1 MRDWRRAGESWSV
14 GRPRRRLASWLSSS
28 DGFRV
33 TNHGF
38 QIILTLLLA
47 ACPCLAGQ
55 PLERGKVA
63 TWYYRCDLDDTDQ
76 PYSLWLPKDY
86 SPDRKWPLAVQLHGL
101 GGNYRIGGPPKEL
114 EDFVVA
120 APDGRGNTDYKLWG
134 ELDVV
139 RVVEDVQARLSIDP
153 DRVVLYGFSMGG
165 SGSWQVGVHF
175 PDRFAALGPVCGN
188 ADHRVWERLWGWGER
203 EPTWM
208 SPKKAWVEAT
218 ESPAFF
224 AENLLN
230 LPSMPLHGDKDNVVP
245 CDHSRSMAAELLKA
259 GAPCNYVEIPGAGHG
274 VPGDKV
280 SEMLKWLREQKRN
293 PWPKRVIFK
302 TAWRRHPGA
311 YWVRLHRFER
321 AFAFARIE
329 AEALDK
335 SSVSVNTDNLEEFS
349 LHLGAPLFDPAQPI
363 RVRVDGAEQ
372 YRGKV
377 PDGGWLRLRKQ
388 GGKWAPSKELE
399 GLHNTA
405 ALEGPVEHAFMTSFL
420 IVFGSSGDDE
430 RAKRVA
436 ADEARLLADF
446 WNRWARGKC
455 RIKPD
460 REVTD
465 DDIAR
470 CSLILVGDPATNSLI
485 PRVMPKLPIRVEGKS
500 IVFGDKRYEGDDL
513 GLKLVYPNPL
523 NPQRYAVLF
532 TGTTWRGVFEIIGRF
547 GNWFDWGI
555 LDGFHWA
562 DFEVFDNLTYS
573 PETALAIGYF
583 DNDWRL
589 NTDWYV
595 TGDEKLR
602 RARPPRRTPEYRTP
616 PEGVGELFLSDLEPA
631 YTRPEKGCVARDR
644 SFNAFPLTLGG
655 RTFERGLGIHPNCE
669 IGFNLDG
676 RFSIF
681 EAVVGSDLEGEAAVS
696 KARDEAESFEFM
708 VVGDGRMLF
717 QTGRMKWN
725 SEPRHLYVPIPGV
738 RHLELKMHR
747 RSGPRWLSGPADWAI
762 ARVGEPL
769 HNRMAVRPKAD
780 RAEQLVENLPLD
792 GVWRLAGF
800 PVGAGIGREA
810 HRVSPAA
817 QAEAIAAPV
826 PGSVYSALGVGPR
839 DEAMLRDVADT
850 EWWYWRELDI
860 PRNWAGRSIWLE
872 LDGAAYQADAWLN
885 GRWVGRSTGPFVPGR
900 FDATLGAKLGER
912 NTVAVRVVGSPA
924 DFVKGGE
931 PFRSAPAR
939 RLVTAQ
945 ALADH
950 GTPPLGLWQPARLR
964 SAGPCLLRD
973 LAIETVEL
981 TDAAARLRVST
992 EIVSLVSEKLEVVLV
1007 GGVSPR
1013 REPRDGDTPP
1023 TVAFEQKATVEG
1035 NKACRVEVEVVLPRP
1050 KLWWPRGLGEQSLY
1064 HLTASVRLDGG
1075 AVSDET
1081 ALTFGIRS
1089 IELAPYDGIARLRV
1103 NGQGVDILGAM
1114 WLPADA
1120 VLRLDAARYER
1131 LLARAR
1137 ECGFNT
1143 LRVAGGG
1150 LAETDLFY
1158 SLCDREGFLVLQELP
1173 LAGDGHGV
1181 SADEYLA
1188 NAAAA
1193 VRRIRSHPS
1202 LVAWCVGGAP
1212 GGTPDPRLTAD
1223 TAALCQRL
1231 DPTRRL
1237 VGDSPR
1243 TGPAALWTTRPDAA
1257 GRTHWLGASLR
1268 HVPGLASPSAL
1279 CLDERGDPGWPSGET
1294 WAIASARGAA
1304 PYGPSQ
1310 SARQHILKAQAAQ
1323 AAAVR
1328 AAAERHRLAPA
1339 AEVFWQLDEPAPAA
1353 SPALVDAAGT
1363 PKPAGFFLRRALADV
1378 SIFADFGSD
1387 QPPCVAAGASLHVE
1401 VCVESRPSPLRNV
1414 RAVATVFDR
1423 SMRRLF
1429 LRECRFD
1436 AEQAVVAR
1444 PLVFDWSAGWAL
1456 AGDVCFL
1463 HLGLTDASGQTL
1475 ASNLYWIGVTPPK
1488 GEAAGRGL
1496 RVAWF
1501 GARPPGLLADEA
1513 FLAATGIA
1521 AQRPQ
1526 HAPASEPS
1534 TAPGPDP
1541 AERPRLD
1548 FSGYDAIVV
1557 NTATVFAEF
1566 TDDDLR
1572 AVAAAVSKGCGLLV
1586 EGTDRSLF
1594 DSALA
1599 SALPVRCAAG
1609 AAGPASVPMAA
1620 MPDHPAVARLA
1631 FALCPAVS
1639 PREAL
1644 EPLPE
1649 ADVLVELEGRRP
1661 LVIEGRHGQG
1671 RVLVLGARLDS
1682 ELAAWSDIAR
1692 FTAGL
1697 LGYLARRPH
1706 GELVRLI
1713 ASAGPTPFQAL
1724 DRLEP
1729 ATLDARLRQD
1739 GDAAAAE
1746 VRNVSPALA
1755 FLVSLQAAGHGA
1767 ADLTYSDNFLALLP
1781 GESRVIRIESLGP
1794 AHAAGA
1800 GQPTTLSLTLG
1811 GWNVAPRQLQG
1822 NLEVQGGRLR
1832 VRLP

>member
-1 MRDWRRAGESWSV
+1 MSLRLSDSSTRRAAIRFSGY
-14 GRPRRRLASWLSSS
+14 GLRITDYA
-28 DGFRV
+28 FRA
-33 TNHGF
+33 F
-38 QIILTLLLA
+38 IALFLM
-47 ACPCLAGQ
+47 ACPSFASQ

-86 SPDRKWPLAVQLHGL
+86 SADRKWPLAVQLHGL
-101 GGNYRIGGPPKEL
+101 GGSYRIGGPPKEL

-188 ADHRVWERLWGWGER
+188 ADHRVWERLWNWGETN
-203 EPTWM
+203 PTWM
-208 SPKKAWVEAT
+208 SPRKAWVEAT

-245 CDHSRSMAAELLKA
+245 CDHSRSMAAELKKA
-259 GAPCNYVEIPGAGHG
+259 GAPCFYVEVPGAGHG

-280 SEMLKWLREQKRN
+280 SDMLKWLREQKRE
-293 PWPKRVIFK
+293 PWPKRVVFK

-329 AEALDK
+329 AEALDRTSANVK
-335 SSVSVNTDNLEEFS
+335 TDNLEEFS
-349 LHLGAPLFDPAQPI
+349 LHLAAPLFDPAQPI
-363 RVRVDGAEQ
+363 RVRVDGVEQ
-372 YRGKV
+372 YRGKA
-377 PDGGWLRLRKQ
+377 PADGWLRLRKQ
-388 GGKWAPSKELE
+388 GGKWAPSKEPE
-399 GLHNTA
+399 GLHKTA
-405 ALEGPVEHAFMTSFL
+405 TLEGPVEHAFMTSFV
-420 IVFGSSGDDE
+420 IVFGTSGDDE

-455 RIKPD
+455 RIKAD

-485 PRVMPKLPIRVEGKS
+485 PRVTPTLPIRIEGKS
-500 IVFGDKRYEGDDL
+500 IAFGGKRYEGDDL

-523 NPQRYAVLF
+523 NPQRYVVLF

-589 NTDWYV
+589 NPDWYV

-602 RARPPRRTPEYRTP
+602 RARPPRRTPEHRTP
-616 PEGVGELFLSDLEPA
+616 PEGAGELFLSDLEPA

-655 RTFERGLGIHPNCE
+655 RTFDRGLGIHPNCE

-676 RFSIF
+676 RFSVF

-717 QTGRMKWN
+717 QTGRLKWN

-769 HNRMAVRPKAD
+769 HNRVAVRPKAEGPE
-780 RAEQLVENLPLD
+780 RLVEALPLD
-792 GVWRLAGF
+792 GAWRLAGF

-810 HRVSPAA
+810 HRASSAA
-817 QAEAIAAPV
+817 QAEAIPAPV
-826 PGSVYSALGVGPR
+826 PGSVYTALGLGPR

-860 PRNWAGRSIWLE
+860 PRHWAGRSVWLE

-885 GRWVGRSTGPFVPGR
+885 GRWVGRSAGPFVPGR

-912 NTVAVRVVGSPA
+912 NTVSVRVVGSPA

-931 PFRSAPAR
+931 PFRPAPAR

-945 ALADH
+945 ALADP

-973 LAIETVEL
+973 LAIETVQL
-981 TDAAARLRVST
+981 TDAAARLRVSA
-992 EIVSLVSEKLEVVLV
+992 EIVSLANERLEVALAGV
-1007 GGVSPR
+1007 VSPP
-1013 REPRDGDTPP
+1013 REPRDGDVPP

-1035 NKACRVEVEVVLPRP
+1035 SKASRVEAEVLLPQP
-1050 KLWWPRGLGEQSLY
+1050 KLWWPRGLGDQPLY
-1064 HLTASVRLDGG
+1064 RLAASVRLDGG
-1075 AVSDET
+1075 AVSDE
-1081 ALTFGIRS
+1081 AELGFGLRS
-1089 IELAPYDGIARLRV
+1089 VELAPYDGIARLRV

-1120 VLRLDAARYER
+1120 ALRLDAARYER

-1158 SLCDREGFLVLQELP
+1158 GLCDREGFLVIQELP
-1173 LAGDGHGV
+1173 LAGEGHGIG
-1181 SADEYLA
+1181 ADEYLA

-1212 GGTPDPRLTAD
+1212 GGSPDPRLTAD
-1223 TAALCQRL
+1223 AAALCLRL

-1243 TGPAALWTTRPDAA
+1243 TGPAALWTTRPDAV

-1268 HVPGLASPSAL
+1268 HVPGLPAPSAL
-1279 CLDERGDPGWPSGET
+1279 CLDARGDPEWPCGEA
-1294 WAIASARGAA
+1294 WAIASARSAA

-1323 AAAVR
+1323 AAAGR
-1328 AAAERHRLAPA
+1328 AAAERHRRAPA

-1353 SPALVDAAGT
+1353 SPALVDAAGA
-1363 PKPAGFFLRRALADV
+1363 PKPASFFVRRALADV

-1387 QPPCVAAGASLHVE
+1387 QPPCVPAGASLHVE
-1401 VCVESRPSPLRNV
+1401 VCVENRSAPLRNA
-1414 RAVATVFDR
+1414 RAVATVLDR
-1423 SMRRLF
+1423 SMQPRF
-1429 LRECRFD
+1429 LRESRFD
-1436 AEQAVVAR
+1436 AEQAVVSR
-1444 PLVFDWSAGWAL
+1444 PLAFDWSAGWAL

-1463 HLGLTDASGQTL
+1463 HLSLSDAGGQAL

-1488 GEAAGRGL
+1488 GGAVGRGP

-1513 FLAATGIA
+1513 FLAATGIVA
-1521 AQRPQ
+1521 ERPPA
-1526 HAPASEPS
+1526 APADQPS
-1534 TAPGPDP
+1534 AARGPDP
-1541 AERPRLD
+1541 AEKPRLD
-1548 FSGYDAIVV
+1548 LSGYDAIVV
-1557 NTATVFAEF
+1557 DAAAGFAEF
-1566 TDDDLR
+1566 TEDDLR
-1572 AVAAAVSKGCGLLV
+1572 AVASAVSKGCGLLV
-1586 EGTDRSLF
+1586 EGMDRALF

-1599 SALPVRCAAG
+1599 SALPVRRAPG
-1609 AAGPASVPMAA
+1609 AAGPAGVPVAA

-1639 PREAL
+1639 PSEAL
-1644 EPLPE
+1644 EALPE
-1649 ADVLVELEGRRP
+1649 ADVLVELDGRRP

-1671 RVLVLGARLDS
+1671 RVLVLAASLGGVLG
-1682 ELAAWSDIAR
+1682 AWSDAAR

-1697 LGYLARRPH
+1697 LGYLARLPH
-1706 GELVRLI
+1706 GELGRLV
-1713 ASAGPTPFQAL
+1713 AAAEPMPFHAL
-1724 DRLEP
+1724 DRLAP

-1739 GDAAAAE
+1739 GDAAAVE

-1755 FLVSLQAAGHGA
+1755 FLVNLEAAGHGA
-1767 ADLTYSDNFLALLP
+1767 ADLTYSDNFLSLLP
-1781 GESRVIRIESLGP
+1781 GENRVIRIEGLGP
-1794 AHAAGA
+1794 AHTAGA
-1800 GQPTTLSLTLG
+1800 GQPRTFSLTLG
-1811 GWNVAPRQLQG
+1811 GWNVAPRRLQG
-1822 NLEVQGGRLR
+1822 SLEVQGGRLH
-1832 VRLP
+1832 VRAP